1 MKRAL
6 TIAGWLVLGIVA
18 GLGVYAVLT
27 LILGAAGFY
36 SLSMGTAMVLGFL
49 SAVVGAVVML
59 RRRRSPDRY
68 AFWVGMVLFLG
79 VCSVQVLVLSPR
91 LVWPLNLM

>member
-6 TIAGWLVLGIVA
+6 TIAGWAVLGIVA
-18 GLGVYAVLT
+18 GLAVYGVLT

-36 SLSMGTAMVLGFL
+36 SLAMGTAMVLGFVFT
-49 SAVVGAVVML
+49 VVGSVVVL
-59 RRRRSPDRY
+59 RRHRSPDRY
-68 AFWVGMVLFLG
+68 AFWAGMILFLG

-91 LVWPLNLM
+91 LVWPLNLR